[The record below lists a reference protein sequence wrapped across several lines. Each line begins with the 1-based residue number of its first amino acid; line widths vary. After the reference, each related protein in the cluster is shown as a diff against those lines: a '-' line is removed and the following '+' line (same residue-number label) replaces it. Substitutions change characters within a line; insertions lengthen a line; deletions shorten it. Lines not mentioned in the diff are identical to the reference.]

1 MAPHLLGADPTRIAR
16 IEHRLDQVLHG
27 NLLARGAIN
36 MTLYDILGK
45 VHGMPAYT
53 FMGGM
58 LHDRLLLPF
67 GLAPWSAIGRMWG
80 VPTHNVDAVIR
91 LVSTM
96 LGKDYFVEDLTVD
109 DLGIR
114 GMTSENV
121 KALVS

>member
-1 MAPHLLGADPTRIAR
+1 
-16 IEHRLDQVLHG
+16 
-27 NLLARGAIN
+27 

-53 FMGGM
+53 FLGGM
-58 LHDRLLLPF
+58 LHDRLPF